1 MRASRVALAY
11 GIGLLFPFDATVIRT
26 ELRIL
31 LRSPPSPNSSKPSA
45 SALLLGF
52 KPLGPP
58 WPLAPNYTPR
68 RDTRCVTEALIG
80 QGVRVRLLAPLQ
92 L

>member
-11 GIGLLFPFDATVIRT
+11 RIGLLFPSGATVIRA

-31 LRSPPSPNSSKPSA
+31 LRSPPSPNSCKPSA

-52 KPLGPP
+52 KPP

-68 RDTRCVTEALIG
+68 RDARCVTEALIG
-80 QGVRVRLLAPLQ
+80 RGVRVRLLAPLQ